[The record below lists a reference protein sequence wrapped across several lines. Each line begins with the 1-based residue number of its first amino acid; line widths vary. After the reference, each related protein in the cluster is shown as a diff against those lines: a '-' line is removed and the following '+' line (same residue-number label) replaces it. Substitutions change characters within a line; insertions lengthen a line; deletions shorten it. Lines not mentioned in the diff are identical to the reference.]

1 MKKLFV
7 FFLEYLDL
15 IEKFMIL
22 LLSLSVYLFPA
33 DHFLALHEPQL
44 LIFLELSALIT
55 LNL

>member
-1 MKKLFV
+1 
-7 FFLEYLDL
+7 
-15 IEKFMIL
+15 
-22 LLSLSVYLFPA
+22 VYLFPA